1 MFYNIKIVI
10 GFCLQIHY
18 FCRIINLKKYIM
30 TTKASSMSL
39 SDLLTN
45 CTLMSDNIKLNSE
58 KISRYGLD
66 LPAFTNQMDADA
78 IQVDTLNK
86 EQERLKSELKLK
98 TEEFNL
104 FRTKLNESYALA
116 KKTVKLAE
124 PQPNWVAYGI
134 TDKK

>member
-1 MFYNIKIVI
+1 
-10 GFCLQIHY
+10 
-18 FCRIINLKKYIM
+18 M

-66 LPAFTNQMDADA
+66 LPAFTDQMDADA